1 MHFLTKWMDG
11 GQLNCPHHMPVQMYG
26 HTRTTGWHAPL
37 LNSRAYVLNQEACNP
52 LKMLENA

>member
-1 MHFLTKWMDG
+1 MDG
-11 GQLNCPHHMPVQMYG
+11 GRLNCPHHMPIQMYG
-26 HTRTTGWHAPL
+26 NTRTTGQRAPL